1 MFHEGEGERKPIRPD
16 LLGRMLTYL
25 TPYRWQVTA
34 AGLLTVLVSSSQLA
48 GPYLIGLAIDRHVM
62 TGNPDG
68 LGALALLYLATFGV
82 AWLGSF
88 YQTYLMAVVGQRAIY
103 HIRGDTFAHIQ
114 KQDFRFFDG
123 RPAGVIISRL
133 TADVSAIE
141 ELIVMGV
148 VHVIADLL
156 LLGGIIAL
164 MLALDVRLAL
174 ISLATLPLV
183 VLLATGFRNRVLG
196 AYREVRA
203 KIAMINANLQ
213 ESISGV
219 RVTQSFGREEVNQ
232 EQFLRTNRDNLRANL
247 RAASLF
253 SVFVPMVEAVG
264 ALGMALVIWYGGPA
278 VIRGTLTLGVLTM
291 FLAYVTRFYQPIRDL
306 SAVYNQL
313 QAATAAA
320 EKIFE
325 ILDARP
331 GVADRLGAT
340 ELPAIR
346 GEVDFERVGFAYRDD
361 QPVLYDISL
370 HAHAGEQV
378 AIVGPTGAGKTTI
391 LALLA
396 RFYEPTEG
404 VIRIDGQDIGRV
416 TLRSLRRQLGI
427 VLQDNFIFSGT
438 VADNI
443 RYGRLDATDLEVEAA
458 ARAVGAHPFIE
469 RLPEGYAT
477 EVHERGGRLS
487 VGQRQ
492 LVAFARALLA
502 DGAILLLDEATSS
515 IDAATELLIQEALA
529 RLMEGRT
536 TFIVAHRLSTIRH
549 ADRIYV
555 MDEGRVVQEGTHRQL
570 LDKGGLY
577 AHLYEQQFAEHPGS
591 RAAAAAHPRG
601 S

>member
-1 MFHEGEGERKPIRPD
+1 MFHEAEGERKPIRPD
-16 LLGRMLTYL
+16 LLRRLLTYL
-25 TPYRWQVTA
+25 APYRWQVTA
-34 AGLLTVLVSSSQLA
+34 AGFVTVLVAASQLA

-62 TGNPDG
+62 TGNPAG
-68 LGALALLYLATFGV
+68 LGTLAALYLATFGM
-82 AWLGSF
+82 AWFGSF
-88 YQTYLMAVVGQRAIY
+88 YQTYLMALVGQKAIY
-103 HIRGDTFAHIQ
+103 RIRGDMFAQIQ

-133 TADVSAIE
+133 TADVGAIE

-148 VHVIADLL
+148 VHVIADFL

-164 MLALDVRLAL
+164 MFALDVRLAL
-174 ISLATLPLV
+174 VSLATLPLV
-183 VLLATGFRNRVLG
+183 FVLATGFRNRVLG

-232 EQFLRTNRDNLRANL
+232 EQFLRTNRDNLQANL
-247 RAASLF
+247 QAASLF
-253 SVFVPMVEAVG
+253 SIFVPLVEAVG

-278 VIRGTLTLGVLTM
+278 VVRGTLTLGVLTM
-291 FLAYVTRFYQPIRDL
+291 FLTYVTRFYQPIRDL

-325 ILDARP
+325 ILDAQPGVVDRP
-331 GVADRLGAT
+331 GAV
-340 ELPAIR
+340 ELPSIR
-346 GEVDFERVGFAYRDD
+346 GDVDFQGVGFAYRDG
-361 QPVLYDISL
+361 QPVLHDINL
-370 HAHAGEQV
+370 HARPGERI
-378 AIVGPTGAGKTTI
+378 AIVGPTGAGKTTV

-396 RFYEPTEG
+396 RFYEPTAG
-404 VIRIDGQDIGRV
+404 VIRVDGRDTSQV

-438 VADNI
+438 IGDNI
-443 RYGRLDATDLEVEAA
+443 RYGCPGATDPEVEAA
-458 ARAVGAHPFIE
+458 AKAVGAHPFIE
-469 RLPEGYAT
+469 QLPDGYAT
-477 EVHERGGRLS
+477 EVHERGARLS

-492 LVAFARALLA
+492 LIAFARALLA
-502 DGAILLLDEATSS
+502 DPAILLLDEATSS
-515 IDAATELLIQEALA
+515 IDAATELVIQEALA

-536 TFIVAHRLSTIRH
+536 TFIVAHRLSTVRH

-570 LDKGGLY
+570 LAEGGLY
-577 AHLYEQQFAEHPGS
+577 AHLHEQQFAEPGVG
-591 RAAAAAHPRG
+591 RAASG
-601 S
+601 TC

>member
-1 MFHEGEGERKPIRPD
+1 MLHEGEGERKPIRPD
-16 LLGRMLTYL
+16 LLRRLLTYL
-25 TPYRWQVTA
+25 LPYRRQVA
-34 AGLLTVLVSSSQLA
+34 WAGLMTVLVSLSQLA

-62 TGNPDG
+62 TGNPAG
-68 LGALALLYLATFGV
+68 LGTLAMLYLATF
-82 AWLGSF
+82 ALSWFGSF
-88 YQTYLMAVVGQRAIY
+88 YQTYSMAVVGQKAIY
-103 HIRGDTFAHIQ
+103 RIRGDMFAHTQ
-114 KQDFRFFDG
+114 KQDFSFFDG
-123 RPAGVIISRL
+123 RPAGVIISRM
-133 TADVSAIE
+133 TADIGAIE

-148 VHVIADLL
+148 VHIIADFL
-156 LLGGIIAL
+156 LLGGIVAL

-174 ISLATLPLV
+174 VSLATLPLV

-203 KIAMINANLQ
+203 KIALINANLQ

-232 EQFLRTNRDNLRANL
+232 EQFLRTNREHLRANL
-247 RAASLF
+247 NAATLF

-278 VIRGTLTLGVLTM
+278 VVRGTLSLGVLTM
-291 FLAYVTRFYQPIRDL
+291 FLTYVTRFYQPIRDL

-331 GVADRLGAT
+331 GVADRPGAT
-340 ELPAIR
+340 DLPPIR
-346 GEVDFERVGFAYRDD
+346 GAVDFERVSFSYRDGE
-361 QPVLYDISL
+361 PVLHDISL
-370 HAHAGEQV
+370 RARPGERIAV
-378 AIVGPTGAGKTTI
+378 VGPTGAGKTTI

-396 RFYEPTEG
+396 RFYEPTGG
-404 VIRIDGQDIGRV
+404 VIHIDGRDIGRV

-438 VADNI
+438 IADNI
-443 RYGRLDATDLEVEAA
+443 RYGRLDATGHEVEAA

-469 RLPEGYAT
+469 QLPEGYAT
-477 EVHERGGRLS
+477 EVHERGARLS

-492 LVAFARALLA
+492 LLAFARALLA
-502 DGAILLLDEATSS
+502 DPAILLLDEATSS
-515 IDAATELLIQEALA
+515 IDAATESLIQEALT

-536 TFIVAHRLSTIRH
+536 TFIVAHRLSTVRH

-555 MDEGRVVQEGTHRQL
+555 MDGGHVVEEGTHRQL
-570 LDKGGLY
+570 LEAGGLY
-577 AHLYEQQFAEHPGS
+577 AYLHAQQFAEPPLPRFPGVPGHPV
-591 RAAAAAHPRG
+591 
-601 S
+601 